1 MDLQITWF
9 VLLLVLFIGYVV
21 LDGFDL
27 GVGMLHLTAKTDK
40 ERRIMFNSIGPV
52 WDANE
57 VWLITAG
64 GALFAAFP
72 DVYATVFS
80 GFYVAFMLFLLVIIG
95 RAVSI
100 EFRGKVESVLW
111 KKVWDYVFNISSYL
125 IVLLLGLTLGNIVSG
140 LPVDSNKEF
149 AGTFWGLFNPYSLF
163 VAITA
168 VLFVRLHGRVF
179 LLTKTEDNLFN
190 KILTRFKLLWIL
202 SVIAFLGLTIWTI
215 VAQTQL
221 LANYNH
227 VGSLYLIPVL
237 AFVSLIFIYLFVK
250 TRRYYSAFISSSLLL
265 AFSIMQAGI
274 GIYPN
279 LIPSKPIVENSLT
292 IFNSSS
298 SESTL
303 YTMLIIACIGIPL
316 VIVYKIIMYSAFRGK
331 VKLDSNSY

>member
-100 EFRGKVESVLW
+100 EFRGKVESDLW

>member
-100 EFRGKVESVLW
+100 EFRGKVESDLW

-215 VAQTQL
+215 IAQTQL

>member
-9 VLLLVLFIGYVV
+9 ILLTVLFIGYVV

-40 ERRIMFNSIGPV
+40 ERRIIFNSIGPV

-95 RAVSI
+95 RAISI
-100 EFRGKVESVLW
+100 EFRSKVDSEKW
-111 KKVWDYVFNISSYL
+111 KKVWDFVFNISSYL

-140 LPVDSNKEF
+140 LPIDSNKEF
-149 AGTFWGLFNPYSLF
+149 IGSFWGLFNPYSIF

-168 VLFVRLHGRVF
+168 ILYIRLHGRIF
-179 LLTKTEDNLFN
+179 LLTKTEDDLFN
-190 KILTRFKLLWIL
+190 RILSRFKLLWL
-202 SVIAFLGLTIWTI
+202 LCVIAFLGLTMWT
-215 VAQTQL
+215 VSAHPQL
-221 LANYNH
+221 TINYRH

-237 AFVSLIFIYLFVK
+237 AFVSLIFTYLFVK
-250 TRRYYSAFISSSLLL
+250 IRKYYSAFIASSLLL
-265 AFSIMQAGI
+265 ALSIIQSAI

-279 LIPSKPIVENSLT
+279 LVPSNPIAENSLT

-298 SESTL
+298 SETTL
-303 YTMLIIACIGIPL
+303 YTMFIIACIGIPL

>member
-1 MDLQITWF
+1 MELQITWF
-9 VLLLVLFIGYVV
+9 VLLLILFIGYVV

-72 DVYATVFS
+72 DIYATIFS

-95 RAVSI
+95 RAISI
-100 EFRGKVESVLW
+100 EFRGKVESDLW
-111 KKVWDYVFNISSYL
+111 KNIWDYTFHISSYL

-140 LPVDSNKEF
+140 IPIDSNKEF
-149 AGTFWGLFNPYSLF
+149 SDSFWGLFNPYSLF

-168 VLFVRLHGRVF
+168 VLYVRLHGRVF

-190 KILTRFKLLWIL
+190 KILSRFKLLWIL
-202 SVIAFLGLTIWTI
+202 CVIAFLGLTIWTVI
-215 VAQTQL
+215 SQTQL
-221 LANYNH
+221 LTNYNH
-227 VGSLYLIPVL
+227 IGSLYLIPVL

-265 AFSIMQAGI
+265 AFSIIQAGI

-279 LIPSKPIVENSLT
+279 LVPSKPIVENSLT